1 MGRIKKMANI
11 KPFKG
16 YRYNKEKIQKIENV
30 MAPPY
35 DFVSH
40 NQGAE
45 FYERSPYN
53 AIRLVSSKLL
63 HESETDPHQR
73 AADFLAD
80 CIKYEILK
88 QDERDAIYLYE
99 QKVIINDEPFSSRGF
114 ISLLEVTDYEN
125 GIVVPCENPSTNS
138 KLDRFDMVKKLQ
150 ANGSMISF
158 KYIDNGKT
166 LSKIMTE
173 VAETEPMMDFETVD
187 NIHQRLWQ
195 ITDDKTIEIIVSEFK
210 NKLTYLIDGHN
221 RYEAYCDYKR
231 FMQLNDPDYS
241 PDKPY
246 NYTLALLTESKDD
259 GMMQRPVHRLVKFP
273 KGFREDFVIAA
284 AQDHFKIE
292 KIIVDSF
299 DDSLAETIKKQ
310 IATQRKEIKI
320 ALYCGGEYF
329 YRLTY
334 KNDGEME
341 KLFPDSSDTY
351 RSLDLVVLNK
361 LILEDVCNISEESGD
376 ERVFYTTS
384 LNEGIEAVKNGEY
397 GCMFAVNPVRKN
409 QMTDIILSDELL
421 PKRSL
426 SVFPKPVTGIV
437 IHKF

>member
-1 MGRIKKMANI
+1 MANI

-16 YRYNKEKIQKIENV
+16 YRYNQEKITEIENV
-30 MAPPY
+30 TAPPY
-35 DFVSH
+35 DFISH
-40 NQGAE
+40 NKGAE

-53 AIRLVSSKLL
+53 AIRLVSSNKL

-73 AADFLAD
+73 AADFLSD
-80 CIKYEILK
+80 SIKNEILI
-88 QDERDAIYLYE
+88 QDDEEAIYLYE
-99 QKVIINDEPFSSRGF
+99 QKVMINDEPFSSRGF
-114 ISLLEVTDYEN
+114 ISLLEVTDYEH
-125 GIVVPCENPSTNS
+125 GIVVPCEKPSSNS
-138 KLDRFDMVKKLQ
+138 KLDRFDMVSKIQ

-166 LSKIMTE
+166 LSEIITE
-173 VAETEPMMDFETVD
+173 VSETEPIMNFETID
-187 NIHQRLWQ
+187 NIHQRLWK
-195 ITDDKTIEIIVSEFK
+195 ITDKETIDIIVSEFK

-231 FMQLNDPDYS
+231 FMQLKDPEYS
-241 PDKPY
+241 ADKPY

-273 KGFREDFVIAA
+273 KGFREDFIIAG

-292 KIIVDSF
+292 KIIIDSL
-299 DDSLAETIKKQ
+299 DDSLEETMKKQ

-334 KNDGEME
+334 KNDDEME
-341 KLFPDSSDTY
+341 NLLPEASETY
-351 RSLDLVVLNK
+351 RNLDLVVLNK
-361 LILEDVCNISEESGD
+361 LVLEDLCNISEESGD
-376 ERVFYTTS
+376 DRVYYTTS
-384 LNEGIEAVKNGEY
+384 LSEGVQAVKSGEC
-397 GCMFAVNPVRKN
+397 GCMFAVNPVRRN

-437 IHKF
+437 IYKF